1 MKISTKGRYALLLM
15 LDLAAQKEGEYVSLK
30 DVSTRQAVSMKYL
43 EQIVAQLCRAGYLR
57 SLRGPQ
63 GGYRL
68 SRKLEDYSVGDI
80 LRAMEGDLSPI
91 ACLQDELNA
100 CPNAPDCP
108 TLPFWQGLYD
118 VVNDYVN
125 HATLADFVTGK
136 KDSLPAQGQ
145 TAAKTAAYPCR

>member
-1 MKISTKGRYALLLM
+1 M
-15 LDLAAQKEGEYVSLK
+15 LDLALQKEGEYTSLK

-68 SRKLEDYSVGDI
+68 ARHPEKYSVGDI
-80 LRAMEGDLSPI
+80 LRVTEGDLSPT
-91 ACLQDELNA
+91 ACLQEGIND
-100 CPNAPDCP
+100 CPNATDCP

-118 VVNDYVN
+118 VVNAYVDN
-125 HATLADFVTGK
+125 ATLADFVTGYN
-136 KDSLPAQGQ
+136 KD
-145 TAAKTAAYPCR
+145 R

>member
-1 MKISTKGRYALLLM
+1 MKISTKGRYALRLM
-15 LDLAAQKEGEYVSLK
+15 LDLANQTDGDYTSLR
-30 DVSTRQAVSMKYL
+30 DVSKRQAVSMKYL

-68 SRKLEDYSVGDI
+68 ARKVEDYTVGDI
-80 LRAMEGDLSPI
+80 LRVTEGDLSPI
-91 ACLQDELNA
+91 SCLQDESNN
-100 CPNAPDCP
+100 CPNASACP

-125 HATLADFVTGK
+125 NASLADFL
-136 KDSLPAQGQ
+136 DAS
-145 TAAKTAAYPCR
+145 AAARAADQDQSQKYPCR

>member
-1 MKISTKGRYALLLM
+1 MKISAKGRYALRLM
-15 LDLAAQKEGEYVSLK
+15 LDLATREDGEYTSLK

-43 EQIVAQLCRAGYLR
+43 EQIVSQLCRAGYLR

-68 SRKLEDYSVGDI
+68 ARRLEDYTVGDI
-80 LRAMEGDLSPI
+80 LRVTEGDLSPT
-91 ACLQDELNA
+91 ACLQDEYNA
-100 CPNAPDCP
+100 CPNASACP

-125 HATLADFVTGK
+125 HTTLADFVNGSAPVPVPEPGK
-136 KDSLPAQGQ
+136 PEKFA
-145 TAAKTAAYPCR
+145 CR